1 MSLLSH
7 AAADNPRRSAH
18 SHAAILE
25 AAADLAGRLGYA
37 NASIEQIAEE
47 AKVGKQ
53 TIYRW
58 WPNKAALFIEV
69 YRELVPADLVTDD
82 TGSLARDLEVL
93 LTRLS
98 ELYCNTPAGN
108 ILSGLIAEAQTVP
121 ELADQLR
128 ETYVVPRRAIIGS
141 IFARA
146 LARREIDAIVDS
158 ELASDLI
165 SGAVWFRLLLGE
177 RQLDRKFKRHLI
189 DAVLQGLTRGSAQAA
204 VGVARA
210 TSRARTAARK

>member
-1 MSLLSH
+1 MPPLSH
-7 AAADNPRRSAH
+7 APADNRRRSAH
-18 SHAAILE
+18 AHAAILR
-25 AAADLAGRLGYA
+25 AAADLAGRVGYA

-69 YRELVPADLVTDD
+69 YREQVPADLFAED
-82 TGSLARDLEVL
+82 TGSLEGDLELL
-93 LTRLS
+93 LTQLSRLYS
-98 ELYCNTPAGN
+98 GTPAGN
-108 ILSGLIAEAQTVP
+108 ILSGLIAEAQAAA

-146 LARREIDAIVDS
+146 AARGEIAPLRDPD
-158 ELASDLI
+158 LASDLL
-165 SGAVWFRLLLGE
+165 SGAVWFRLLLGK
-177 RQLDRKFKRHLI
+177 RQLDRKFRTHLI
-189 DAVLQGLTRGSAQAA
+189 QTILQGVADMP
-204 VGVARA
+204 ARA
-210 TSRARTAARK
+210 APGLPRHYRERKRARRR

>member
-1 MSLLSH
+1 MSH

-18 SHAAILE
+18 SHGAILE

-37 NASIEQIAEE
+37 NASIEQIAEA

-98 ELYCNTPAGN
+98 ELYCNTPAGY

-146 LARREIDAIVDS
+146 LARREIDDIVDS

-177 RQLDRKFKRHLI
+177 RQLDRKFKRQLI
-189 DAVLQGLTRGSAQAA
+189 DAVLQGLTCGSAQAA
-204 VGVARA
+204 SG
-210 TSRARTAARK
+210 SRGQRRRREPRREK

>member
-1 MSLLSH
+1 
-7 AAADNPRRSAH
+7 
-18 SHAAILE
+18 
-25 AAADLAGRLGYA
+25 
-37 NASIEQIAEE
+37 
-47 AKVGKQ
+47 
-53 TIYRW
+53 
-58 WPNKAALFIEV
+58 LFIEV
-69 YRELVPADLVTDD
+69 YRELVPADLVTED
-82 TGSLARDLEVL
+82 TGSLDRDLEVL

-121 ELADQLR
+121 ELAGQLR

-146 LARREIDAIVDS
+146 LARREIDTLIDS

-189 DAVLQGLTRGSAQAA
+189 DTILKGLARGSAQAA
-204 VGVARA
+204 PG
-210 TSRARTAARK
+210 SRGQRRGREPRQKK